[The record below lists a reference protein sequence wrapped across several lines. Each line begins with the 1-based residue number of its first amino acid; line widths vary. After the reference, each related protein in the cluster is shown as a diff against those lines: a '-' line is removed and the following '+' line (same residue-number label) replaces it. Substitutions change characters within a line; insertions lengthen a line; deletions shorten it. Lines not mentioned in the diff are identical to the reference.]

1 MRLSIVIPVKNE
13 ERLLPNLLESIRQ
26 QSLREDV
33 EVIVADAGS
42 TDATQEIA
50 VSFGAK
56 IVEGGLPG
64 VGRNRGALK
73 AQGQDIFF
81 FDADIILPHPTFLQ
95 DCLREKEERG
105 LDVASCQVLALDGST
120 LDRLLHHAYN
130 LYTLAT
136 EKVLPHAAGFCLLT
150 SRAAH
155 AAIHGFD
162 ERVVFAED
170 HDYARRAKKAGFKV
184 GILHTHKVPVSVRRL
199 QKDGR
204 LNLAV
209 KYIFTE
215 MYMLTRGS
223 LKAETPMGQK
233 YLTNWERV
241 GDAMR
246 EEENRES

>member
-26 QSLREDV
+26 QSLEEKV

-42 TDATQEIA
+42 TDATREVA

-56 IVEGGLPG
+56 VIDGGLPG
-64 VGRNRGALK
+64 VGRNRGARE

-105 LDVASCQVLALDGST
+105 LDVASCQIRALDGST
-120 LDRLLHHAYN
+120 LDRILHQAYN

-136 EKVLPHAAGFCLLT
+136 EQVLPHAAGFCLMT

-155 AAIHGFD
+155 EAIHGFD

-170 HDYARRAKKAGFKV
+170 HDYARRAKKAGFKF
-184 GILHTHKVPVSVRRL
+184 GILYKQKVPVSVRRL

-215 MYMLTRGS
+215 CYMLTRGP
-223 LKAETPMGQK
+223 LKAETRMGQK

-246 EEENRES
+246 KEDRES